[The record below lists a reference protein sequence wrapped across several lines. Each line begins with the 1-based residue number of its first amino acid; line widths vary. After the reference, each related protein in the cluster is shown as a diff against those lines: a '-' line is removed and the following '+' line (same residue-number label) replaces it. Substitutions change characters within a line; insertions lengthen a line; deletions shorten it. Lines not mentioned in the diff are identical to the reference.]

1 VKDSNQ
7 QNEEKNENKNL
18 INLNSGDLLDSK
30 TIFSSTL
37 DRTIDSGKN
46 EEFTQLILENKLD
59 FSKEKLNVKS
69 MNIADKELNEDFKEE

>member
-1 VKDSNQ
+1 M
-7 QNEEKNENKNL
+7 

-30 TIFSSTL
+30 SMFSSTL

-46 EEFTQLILENKLD
+46 EEFSQLILENKLD

-69 MNIADKELNEDFKEE
+69 MNIADKELNEDAFQE